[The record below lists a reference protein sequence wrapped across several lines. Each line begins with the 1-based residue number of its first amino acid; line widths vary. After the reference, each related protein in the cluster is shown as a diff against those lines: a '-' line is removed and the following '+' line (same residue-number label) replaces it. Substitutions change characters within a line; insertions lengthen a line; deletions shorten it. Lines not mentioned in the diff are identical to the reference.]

1 MAIPFVY
8 NLRNVQ
14 QRPVATLTT
23 AIGVGLTVSIFIGAL
38 ALAAGFKAALV
49 STGSPDNAIVLRK
62 GADSEISSG
71 VSREAVN
78 ILRSYSEVKAGP
90 DGRPLATA
98 DLVVVTN
105 KDRLGL
111 KGSSNVTV
119 RGVDPSGIGVR
130 AHIVVEPG
138 GRMFTPGTDEVIV
151 GKRVARRF
159 ANCAIGDQIEFQQ
172 RSFKVVGHFEA
183 AGSAFESE
191 IWGDAAVLG
200 PALGRENTFQTVT
213 FRMKDPSRFAAIKAE
228 LERDPRLQ
236 VQVKRES
243 DFYAEQSGMFT
254 GLITGL
260 GVFITLIMA
269 IGAVFGAANT
279 MYATIGSRTREIA
292 TLLVLGFRPG
302 SIMISFL
309 LESVIICLLGG
320 VIGCLLALPINGIA
334 TSTTNF
340 QSFSEVGFS
349 FAVTPQALLAGLI
362 FSGAMGLVGGF
373 FPARRAA
380 KQVPA
385 AALRAG

>member
-14 QRPVATLTT
+14 QRPISTLTT
-23 AIGVGLTVSIFIGAL
+23 ALGVGLTVSIFIGAL

-71 VSREAVN
+71 ITREQVN
-78 ILRSYSEVKAGP
+78 ILRAYSGVKTGA
-90 DGRPLATA
+90 DGRPLVTA

-105 KDRLGL
+105 KDRVGQ

-119 RGVDPSGIGVR
+119 RGVDPAGIGVR
-130 AHIVVEPG
+130 ARVKVTE
-138 GRMFTPGTDEVIV
+138 GRMFAPGSDEVIA
-151 GKRVARRF
+151 GTRVAKRF
-159 ANCAIGDQIEFQQ
+159 AQCRVGDLITFQQ
-172 RSFKVVGHFEA
+172 RTFRVVGTFEA
-183 AGSAFESE
+183 EGSAFESE

-200 PALGRENTFQTVT
+200 PALSRENTFQTVT
-213 FRMKDPSRFAAIKAE
+213 FRMKDPARFAAIKND

-236 VQVKRES
+236 VQVKRER
-243 DFYAEQSGMFT
+243 DFYAEQTELFT

-279 MYATIGSRTREIA
+279 MYAAIGSRTREIA

-302 SIMISFL
+302 AILLAFL
-309 LESVIICLLGG
+309 TESVLICFLGG

-349 FAVTPQALLAGLI
+349 FAVTPQALVAGLV
-362 FSGAMGLVGGF
+362 FSIVLGLVGGF
-373 FPARRAA
+373 FPARQAA
-380 KQVPA
+380 KQTPA
-385 AALRAG
+385 RALRA

>member
-14 QRPVATLTT
+14 QRPVSTLTT
-23 AIGVGLTVSIFIGAL
+23 ALGVGLTVAIFVGAL

-49 STGSPDNAIVLRK
+49 NTGDPENVIVLRK

-71 VSREAVN
+71 ITREQVD
-78 ILRSYSEVKAGP
+78 ILRSYDGVKTGP
-90 DGRPLATA
+90 DGRPLVTA

-105 KDRLGL
+105 KDRLGF

-119 RGVDPSGIGVR
+119 RGIDPAGMNVR
-130 AHIVVEPG
+130 KHIVITQ
-138 GRMFTPGTDEVIV
+138 GRMFAPGTDEVIT
-151 GKRVARRF
+151 GTRVAKRF
-159 ANCAIGDQIEFQQ
+159 ANSKVGDRVTFQQ
-172 RSFKVVGHFEA
+172 RTFTVVGTFTAE
-183 AGSAFESE
+183 GSAFESE

-200 PALGRENTFQTVT
+200 PALSRENTFQTVT
-213 FRMKDPSRFAAIKAE
+213 FRMRDPARFAAVKTE

-236 VQVKRES
+236 VQVKREL
-243 DFYAEQSGMFT
+243 DFYAEQSQAFA

-279 MYATIGSRTREIA
+279 MYAAIGSRTREIA

-302 SIMISFL
+302 AILLAFL
-309 LESVIICLLGG
+309 TESVLICFLGG

-349 FAVTPQALLAGLI
+349 FAVTPQALVAGLV
-362 FSGAMGLVGGF
+362 FSIVLGLVGGF
-373 FPARRAA
+373 FPARQAA
-380 KQVPA
+380 KQTPA
-385 AALRAG
+385 PAQRA

>member
-1 MAIPFVY
+1 MAIPIVY

-14 QRPVATLTT
+14 QRPVSTLTT
-23 AIGVGLTVSIFIGAL
+23 ALGVGLTVSIFIGAL

-49 STGSPDNAIVLRK
+49 STGDPDNVIVLRK

-71 VSREAVN
+71 ITREQVD
-78 ILRSYSEVKAGP
+78 ILRSFNGVKTGP
-90 DGRPLATA
+90 DGRPLVTS

-105 KDRLGL
+105 KDRLGF

-130 AHIVVEPG
+130 AHIAITA

-151 GKRVARRF
+151 GTRVAKRF
-159 ANCAIGDQIEFQQ
+159 ANCKVGDRVTFQQ
-172 RSFKVVGHFEA
+172 RSFTVVGAFTA
-183 AGSAFESE
+183 QGSAFESE

-200 PALGRENTFQTVT
+200 PALSRENTFQTVT
-213 FRMKDPSRFAAIKAE
+213 FRMKDPSRFAAIKTE

-236 VQVKRES
+236 VQVKRER
-243 DFYAEQSGMFT
+243 DFYAEQSELFT
-254 GLITGL
+254 HLITGL
-260 GVFITLIMA
+260 GIFITLIMA

-279 MYATIGSRTREIA
+279 MYAAIGSRTREIA

-302 SIMISFL
+302 AILLSFL
-309 LESVIICLLGG
+309 IESVLICLLGG

-349 FAVTPQALLAGLI
+349 FAVTPQALGAGLI
-362 FSGAMGLVGGF
+362 FSIALGLVGGF
-373 FPARRAA
+373 FPARRAS
-380 KQVPA
+380 KQTPA
-385 AALRAG
+385 AALRA

>member
-1 MAIPFVY
+1 MAIPLVY

-14 QRPVATLTT
+14 QRPVSTLTT
-23 AIGVGLTVSIFIGAL
+23 ALGVGLTVSIFIGAL

-49 STGSPDNAIVLRK
+49 STGDPDNVILLRK

-71 VSREAVN
+71 ITREQVD
-78 ILRSYSEVKAGP
+78 ILRSFNGVKTGP
-90 DGRPLATA
+90 DGRPLVTS

-105 KDRLGL
+105 KDRLGF

-119 RGVDPSGIGVR
+119 RGVDPAGIGVR
-130 AHIVVEPG
+130 AHIVITD
-138 GRMFTPGTDEVIV
+138 GRMFTPGTDEVIA
-151 GKRVARRF
+151 GTRVAKRF
-159 ANCAIGDQIEFQQ
+159 ANCKVGDRVTFQQ
-172 RSFKVVGHFEA
+172 RSFTVVGTFTA
-183 AGSAFESE
+183 QGSAFESE

-200 PALGRENTFQTVT
+200 PALSRENTFQTVT
-213 FRMKDPSRFAAIKAE
+213 FRMKDPSRFAAIKTE

-236 VQVKRES
+236 VQVKRER
-243 DFYAEQSGMFT
+243 DFYAEQSELFT
-254 GLITGL
+254 NLITGL
-260 GVFITLIMA
+260 GIFITLIMA

-279 MYATIGSRTREIA
+279 MYAAIGSRTREIA

-302 SIMISFL
+302 AILLSFL
-309 LESVIICLLGG
+309 IESVLICLLGG

-362 FSGAMGLVGGF
+362 FSVALGIVGGF
-373 FPARRAA
+373 FPARRAS
-380 KQVPA
+380 KQTPA
-385 AALRAG
+385 AALRA